1 MPRRGKT
8 REGRAKLCLFIHVQ
22 SLSKEFFLGS
32 ENGHLK
38 CSTAVFVSAVRQS
51 ISPLDCR
58 NLGKTLLTD
67 SVVGMSLSL
76 SNKARTGEDG
86 WTSVK

>member
-1 MPRRGKT
+1 MRLRVGRPPFCTESFKKVFPSF
-8 REGRAKLCLFIHVQ
+8 REWT
-22 SLSKEFFLGS
+22 
-32 ENGHLK
+32 LK
-38 CSTAVFVSAVRQS
+38 FSTAVFVSAVRQS

-86 WTSVK
+86 WTSVE